1 MRIGFYPKLA
11 ASNMKKNRKT
21 YFPYVLTCILT
32 IAMFYVF
39 KSLALN
45 PGIEKMFGG
54 STIAYILELG
64 SFVVAL
70 FAFVFLFYTN
80 SFLIKRRKKEFGVF
94 NILGMEKRH
103 LALVLGW
110 ETLYVFV
117 ISLSA
122 GLAFGIAVDKLMFL
136 LLGKLIG
143 AQVILGFFISIK
155 VIVLTVKLA
164 AVIFLLI
171 FANAVCQI
179 HIAKPVELLRDSSA
193 GEKEPKTK
201 WLMAAAGLICIG
213 SGYYIAITTENPI
226 ASIFAF
232 FIAVLLVII
241 GTYFLFTAGSI
252 AFLKLLRKNKGY
264 YYKTRHFIS
273 VSGMIYRMKQNAVGL
288 ANICILSTMVLVMV
302 SSTSSMMV
310 GMEDILNTRYTSS
323 FMITS
328 HETEKEREEEVVQ
341 TIRMLQN
348 EKKIDIKNETEYPF
362 LDFSAFCQGDTF
374 TVERNA
380 SITAIDSSYVLFFMI
395 LDDYNR
401 IERTQKT
408 LKDGEILIYSNR
420 KSYEE
425 PVLHLFDKEYKVAE
439 KLDHFKVYGILAAN
453 MSNAQFIV
461 VPDMG
466 ELQEI
471 CAKQQEVYGEISTDI
486 SRFYGFDSDTDEEA
500 QKQFY
505 YELVE
510 ALKSRNLNTHTESR
524 AEARMDFASLYGGL
538 FFIGIFLAV
547 LFVTATVLIIYYKQI
562 SEGYDDKDRF
572 AIMKKVGMDQR
583 EVKAAIRS
591 QVLTVFFLP
600 LFVAGIHVMAAFP
613 LISRL
618 LALMNFVNSRLYIMC
633 TGISFL
639 VFAGMYVIIYV
650 LTARVYYRIVSR

>member
-1 MRIGFYPKLA
+1 
-11 ASNMKKNRKT
+11 MKKNRKT

-110 ETLYVFV
+110 ETLYVYV

-122 GLAFGIAVDKLMFL
+122 GLAFGIAV
-136 LLGKLIG
+136 GKLIG

-201 WLMAAAGLICIG
+201 WLMAAVGLICIG

-401 IERTQKT
+401 IEGTQKT

-486 SRFYGFDSDTDEEA
+486 SRFYGFDSDADEEA

-505 YELVE
+505 YELVK

-600 LFVAGIHVMAAFP
+600 LFVAGIHVIAAFP

-618 LALMNFVNSRLYIMC
+618 LALLNFVNSRLYIMC

>member
-1 MRIGFYPKLA
+1 M
-11 ASNMKKNRKT
+11 
-21 YFPYVLTCILT
+21 
-32 IAMFYVF
+32 
-39 KSLALN
+39 
-45 PGIEKMFGG
+45 
-54 STIAYILELG
+54 
-64 SFVVAL
+64 
-70 FAFVFLFYTN
+70 
-80 SFLIKRRKKEFGVF
+80 
-94 NILGMEKRH
+94 
-103 LALVLGW
+103 
-110 ETLYVFV
+110 
-117 ISLSA
+117 
-122 GLAFGIAVDKLMFL
+122 
-136 LLGKLIG
+136 
-143 AQVILGFFISIK
+143 ILGFFISIK

-401 IERTQKT
+401 IEGTQKT

-425 PVLHLFDKEYKVAE
+425 PVLHLFDKKYKVAE

-486 SRFYGFDSDTDEEA
+486 SRFYGFDSDADEEA

-618 LALMNFVNSRLYIMC
+618 LALLNFVNSRLYIMC

>member
-401 IERTQKT
+401 IEGTQKT

-425 PVLHLFDKEYKVAE
+425 PVLHLFDKKYKVAE

-486 SRFYGFDSDTDEEA
+486 SRFYGFDSDADEEA

>member
-1 MRIGFYPKLA
+1 
-11 ASNMKKNRKT
+11 MKKNRKT

-54 STIAYILELG
+54 STIVYILELG

-401 IERTQKT
+401 IEGTQKT

-425 PVLHLFDKEYKVAE
+425 PVLHLFDKKYKVAE

-486 SRFYGFDSDTDEEA
+486 SRFYGFDSDADEET

-505 YELVE
+505 YELVK

-618 LALMNFVNSRLYIMC
+618 LALLNFVNSRLYIMC

>member
-54 STIAYILELG
+54 STIVYILELG

-401 IERTQKT
+401 IEGTQKT

-425 PVLHLFDKEYKVAE
+425 PVLHLFDKKYKVAE

-486 SRFYGFDSDTDEEA
+486 SRFYGFDSDADEET

-505 YELVE
+505 YELVK

-618 LALMNFVNSRLYIMC
+618 LALLNFVNSRLYIMC

>member
-21 YFPYVLTCILT
+21 YFPYMLTCILT

-264 YYKTRHFIS
+264 YYKTWHFIS

-401 IERTQKT
+401 IEGTQKT

-425 PVLHLFDKEYKVAE
+425 PVLHLFDKKYKVAE

-486 SRFYGFDSDTDEEA
+486 SRFYGFDSDADEET

-505 YELVE
+505 YELVK

-618 LALMNFVNSRLYIMC
+618 LALLNFVNSRLYIMC